1 MLMYVKAMMLLIF
14 STFKMKRLCVW
25 AAAGPWQQGGAEEAV
40 PGGSAGDHPAIS
52 LKEDGHQVE
61 NCKFNS
67 LPVSLRLCRTWETTD
82 WGLCVQ
88 ELQQF
93 EQYIFSDYSD
103 LILVQNVYDDV
114 LRSILRK
121 EIETGKRHTPL
132 LSHAQHTTK

>member
-1 MLMYVKAMMLLIF
+1 
-14 STFKMKRLCVW
+14 MKRLCVW

-40 PGGSAGDHPAIS
+40 PGGPAGDHPAVS
-52 LKEDGHQVE
+52 RKEDGHQVE

-67 LPVSLRLCRTWETTD
+67 LRVSLRLMRPEKLQI
-82 WGLCVQ
+82 GVCVQ

-114 LRSILRK
+114 LRCILSK
-121 EIETGKRHTPL
+121 EIETGKRRTHLYSLMLSTQL
-132 LSHAQHTTK
+132 LWTTKNIKLQVFIFRIN